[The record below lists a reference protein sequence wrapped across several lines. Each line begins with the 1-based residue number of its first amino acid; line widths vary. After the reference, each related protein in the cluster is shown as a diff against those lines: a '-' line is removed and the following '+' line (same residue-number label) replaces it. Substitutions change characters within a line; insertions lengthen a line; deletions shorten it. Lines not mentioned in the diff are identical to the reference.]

1 MKICKWAG
9 DPADEYC
16 KSCDGI
22 KMMVEGIEK
31 SCTECNGYEEGTE
44 EVTEEV
50 KDTVA
55 TEEKSV
61 KTEIETTTRDIYMIN
76 PSTGEKK
83 HIPVGSDIT
92 IATELVNDGWEKIT
106 KKTFEVTIKTT
117 ETPENESKNEEIVNN
132 TPITKKAEKT
142 TNNKVE
148 KVSEEKEVKE
158 TVDTDGITV
167 TSLRYTSSATVKKG
181 DNYYKFTAE
190 EEWNTNNYKGNIED
204 VREQLWATLNA
215 EVDKQIEDLQNM

>member
-31 SCTECNGYEEGTE
+31 SCTECNGYEPGDTDVNVDSEEITE
-44 EVTEEV
+44 EH
-50 KDTVA
+50 
-55 TEEKSV
+55 
-61 KTEIETTTRDIYMIN
+61 MN
-76 PSTGEKK
+76 Q
-83 HIPVGSDIT
+83 PV
-92 IATELVNDGWEKIT
+92 EQ
-106 KKTFEVTIKTT
+106 T
-117 ETPENESKNEEIVNN
+117 ETP
-132 TPITKKAEKT
+132 KKATKTTKT
-142 TNNKVE
+142 TNTTPKEEKPVKKENTKPQKVE
-148 KVSEEKEVKE
+148 KVAEEKEVKE

-190 EEWNTNNYKGNIED
+190 EEWNTSLYNGDIQD
-204 VREQLWATLNA
+204 VREQLWAKLNA
-215 EVDKQIEDLQNM
+215 EVDSQIEELKNM

>member
-1 MKICKWAG
+1 MKCKWAG

-22 KMMVEGIEK
+22 KMMVEGLEK

-44 EVTEEV
+44 EVEVESEEVTEEPMNPPV
-50 KDTVA
+50 
-55 TEEKSV
+55 EE
-61 KTEIETTTRDIYMIN
+61 
-76 PSTGEKK
+76 
-83 HIPVGSDIT
+83 IPVKPTQKAD
-92 IATELVNDGWEKIT
+92 T
-106 KKTFEVTIKTT
+106 KAKNIKTT
-117 ETPENESKNEEIVNN
+117 NTTPKEEKPVKTQN
-132 TPITKKAEKT
+132 TKPQ
-142 TNNKVE
+142 KVE
-148 KVSEEKEVKE
+148 KVAEEKEVKE

>member
-1 MKICKWAG
+1 MMKCKWAG

-44 EVTEEV
+44 EVEVESEE
-50 KDTVA
+50 A
-55 TEEKSV
+55 TEEH
-61 KTEIETTTRDIYMIN
+61 MN
-76 PSTGEKK
+76 P
-83 HIPVGSDIT
+83 PV
-92 IATELVNDGWEKIT
+92 EE
-106 KKTFEVTIKTT
+106 T
-117 ETPENESKNEEIVNN
+117 ETP
-132 TPITKKAEKT
+132 KKATKTAKT
-142 TNNKVE
+142 TNATPKEEKPAKNEDTKSQNVE
-148 KVSEEKEVKE
+148 KVAEEKEVKE

-204 VREQLWATLNA
+204 VREQLWAKLNA
-215 EVDKQIEDLQNM
+215 EVDSQIEDLQNM